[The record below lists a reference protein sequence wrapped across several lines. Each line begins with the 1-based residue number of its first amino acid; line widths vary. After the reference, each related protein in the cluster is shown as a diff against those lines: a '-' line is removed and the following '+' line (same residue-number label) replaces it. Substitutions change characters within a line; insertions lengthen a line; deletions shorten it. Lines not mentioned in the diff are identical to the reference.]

1 MCPALPETAATAA
14 PLVAA
19 DPRRAFVALDACHRE
34 VQAQLQAVAGML
46 SRLDSHGLDRS
57 VRETAATVVRFFDRE
72 ARQHHQDEE
81 RLIFPP
87 LLVSGAPEM
96 VAHVHRLQQDHGWL
110 EENWLELQPLLA
122 AIADGHGWVD
132 LDLLRSVIEV
142 FDALY
147 EDHIALE
154 ESLVYP
160 QARALM
166 DRALEG
172 RGRRLAERRQ
182 AGTDAA

>member
-1 MCPALPETAATAA
+1 MCPALPETALPRPA
-14 PLVAA
+14 AA
-19 DPRRAFVALDACHRE
+19 DPAHAFVALDACHRQ
-34 VQAQLQAVAGML
+34 VQEQLAALRAML
-46 SRLDSHGLDRS
+46 KRLDSHGLDRT
-57 VRETAATVVRFFDRE
+57 VRETAGAAVRFFDSQ

-81 RLIFPP
+81 RVVFPP
-87 LLVSGAPEM
+87 LLNSGSPEL
-96 VAHVHRLQQDHGWL
+96 AQHVRRLQQDHGWL

-132 LDLLRSVIEV
+132 LDLLRSVVEV

-166 DRALEG
+166 ARALQG
-172 RGRRLAERRQ
+172 RGRRLAAQRAADR
-182 AGTDAA
+182 DAD